1 VNTRILFVDDD
12 THALRGFERTMRRH
26 FEVEV
31 APGPKEGLAIIG
43 QQDEPFAAVVADM
56 NMPGMH
62 GIQFLQRVERAC
74 PQSVRL
80 MLTGHPDMATAM
92 KAVNDGHIFR
102 FLTKPCPPG
111 VLKRALQAAV
121 ELYHRG
127 ETERELLENTF
138 RGSIS
143 VLSDVL
149 AVANPIA
156 FGRSQRVHRLVVQLY
171 KALTRPITWEEEVAA
186 MLSQLGCIAVPP
198 DTLEKAIAGE
208 YLSWDERR
216 QMRRHPRV
224 AYDLLDPIPRLE
236 KVREII
242 RWQNASLDPSDDDF
256 PTPEQD
262 ERQYDQPE
270 DEEPEEVKVPFGARV
285 LKLAIDFDTLEAGG
299 LIRRDALEAV
309 FERKGVYDPEAVSA
323 LRRVLGEAGEAQ
335 AQAQALFV
343 RDMRTGMILSEG
355 VTTRNGL
362 LIVARGAEVTPALL
376 EKLRSWAELDRVVE
390 PLVVET
396 DAQVKPKERE

>member
-1 VNTRILFVDDD
+1 MNTRVLFVDDD

-31 APGPKEGLAIIG
+31 APGPKEGLALIG
-43 QQDEPFAAVVADM
+43 QQEEPFAAVVADM
-56 NMPGMH
+56 HMPGMH

-111 VLKRALQAAV
+111 VLKKALQAAV
-121 ELYHRG
+121 ERYHKG

-149 AVANPIA
+149 AVANPTA

-171 KALTRPITWEEEVAA
+171 KAMSRPISWEEEVAA
-186 MLSQLGCIAVPP
+186 MLSQLGCITVPAE
-198 DTLEKAIAGE
+198 TLEKALTGE
-208 YLSWDERR
+208 HLYWEERR
-216 QMRRHPRV
+216 LMRRHPRV
-224 AYDLLDPIPRLE
+224 AYDLLAPIPRLE

-242 RWQNASLDPSDDDF
+242 RWQNASLDPS
-256 PTPEQD
+256 
-262 ERQYDQPE
+262 E
-270 DEEPEEVKVPFGARV
+270 DEQEPPPQGQGILEQPDEEQQEHTIPFGSRV
-285 LKLAIDFDTLEAGG
+285 LKLAVDFDTLEASG
-299 LIRRDALEAV
+299 LVRRDALKSV
-309 FERKGVYDPEAVSA
+309 LERKGQYDPEVVAA
-323 LRRVLGEAGEAQ
+323 LRRVIGEAGEAM
-335 AQAQALFV
+335 AQALFV
-343 RDMRTGMILSEG
+343 KDMRAGMILSEG
-355 VTTRNGL
+355 VTTRDGL
-362 LIVARGAEVTPALL
+362 LIVARGAELTLALL

-396 DAQVKPKERE
+396 SCAVQPKERE

>member
-1 VNTRILFVDDD
+1 MNNRVLFVDDD

-31 APGPKEGLAIIG
+31 APGPREGLELIG
-43 QQDEPFAAVVADM
+43 QQEEPFAAVVADM

-62 GIQFLQRVERAC
+62 GIQFLQRVERTA

-111 VLKRALQAAV
+111 VLKKALDDAIDLFHTRQ
-121 ELYHRG
+121 
-127 ETERELLENTF
+127 TERELLENTF

-143 VLSDVL
+143 VLTDVL
-149 AVANPIA
+149 AVSNPIA

-171 KALTRPITWEEEVAA
+171 AAMQRAIGWEQEVAA
-186 MLSQLGCIAVPP
+186 MLSHLGCITVPSE
-198 DTLEKAIAGE
+198 TLEKAIRGE
-208 YLSWDERR
+208 HLYWEERR
-216 QMRRHPRV
+216 LLRRHPRV
-224 AYDLLDPIPRLE
+224 AYDLLAAIPRLE
-236 KVREII
+236 QVREII
-242 RWQNASLDPSDDDF
+242 RWQNASLDPKDEQ
-256 PTPEQD
+256 EQD
-262 ERQYDQPE
+262 QDGPTKEAVADETEQPE
-270 DEEPEEVKVPFGARV
+270 PKKIPFASRV
-285 LKLAIDFDTLEAGG
+285 LNLAIDFDTLEASG
-299 LIRRDALEAV
+299 LVRRDALDAIL
-309 FERKGVYDPEAVSA
+309 ERKGQYDPEIVAA
-323 LRRVLGEAGEAQ
+323 LRRVMGEAGEAM
-335 AQAQALFV
+335 AQAMFV
-343 RDMRTGMILSEG
+343 KDLRTGMVLSEG

-376 EKLRSWAELDRVVE
+376 EKLRSWVELDRVVE

-396 DAQVKPKERE
+396 TTKVKLAERD

>member
-1 VNTRILFVDDD
+1 MNNRVLFVDDD
-12 THALRGFERTMRRH
+12 THALRGFERTMQRH

-31 APGPKEGLAIIG
+31 APGPREGLELIG

-62 GIQFLQRVERAC
+62 GIQFLQRVERAA

-102 FLTKPCPPG
+102 FLTKPCPPA
-111 VLKRALQAAV
+111 VLKKALQAAV
-121 ELYHRG
+121 ELFQTRQ
-127 ETERELLENTF
+127 TERELLENTF

-143 VLSDVL
+143 VLTDVL

-171 KALTRPITWEEEVAA
+171 QAMQRTIGWEQEVAA
-186 MLSQLGCIAVPP
+186 MLSHLGCITVPP
-198 DTLEKAIAGE
+198 ETLDKAIKGE
-208 YLSWDERR
+208 HLYWEERR
-216 QMRRHPRV
+216 LLRRHPQV
-224 AYDLLDPIPRLE
+224 AYDLLAPIPRLDH
-236 KVREII
+236 VREII
-242 RWQNASLDPSDDDF
+242 RWQNANLDHDDHDEPRSAPDADEKPEQPSDE
-256 PTPEQD
+256 TI
-262 ERQYDQPE
+262 
-270 DEEPEEVKVPFGARV
+270 PFASRV
-285 LKLAIDFDTLEAGG
+285 LELAIDFDSLEASG
-299 LIRRDALEAV
+299 LVRTEALKAIL
-309 FERKGVYDPEAVSA
+309 ERKGRYDPEVVAA
-323 LRRVLGEAGEAQ
+323 LRRVLGEAGEAM
-335 AQAQALFV
+335 AQALYV
-343 RDMRTGMILSEG
+343 KDLRTGMVLSEG

-376 EKLRSWAELDRVVE
+376 EKLRSWVELDRVVE

-396 DAQVKPKERE
+396 MTTVKPAARD